1 MRQMRGRPEVAGAP
15 PPQEA
20 AGGCREERRLN
31 LTLPAEPAAVPAFRH
46 RASQFAAEQGMDRDV
61 VEDVALAVSEAVT
74 NAVKYAKVADA
85 EGVVELSGTADGD
98 WLEVRVRD
106 RGEGFGK
113 GSSDGLGLGLA
124 IIARLCADLK
134 IVQEGDGTEVR
145 MRFPLPA

>member
-1 MRQMRGRPEVAGAP
+1 MRGPPEAVGAQLREVAGCYRGDP
-15 PPQEA
+15 
-20 AGGCREERRLN
+20 RLN
-31 LTLPAEPAAVPAFRH
+31 LTLPAEPASVPTFRH
-46 RASQFAAEQGMDRDV
+46 RASQFAAEHGVGRDV
-61 VEDVALAVSEAVT
+61 VADVALAVSEAVT

-85 EGVVELSGTADGD
+85 EGEVELSAATKGR
-98 WLEVRVRD
+98 WLEIRVRD

-113 GSSDGLGLGLA
+113 GSSDGLGLVLA